1 MLCLS
6 WEGGKK
12 SDNRIVTVDK
22 IKVGFMS
29 ERGII
34 MLCLSWEGGK
44 KSDNRIVTVDKIK
57 VGFMPERGII
67 DVVFILGRRQEE

>member
-22 IKVGFMS
+22 IKVGN
-29 ERGII
+29 I
-34 MLCLSWEGGK
+34 
-44 KSDNRIVTVDKIK
+44 
-57 VGFMPERGII
+57 PERGII
-67 DVVFILGRRQEE
+67 DAVFILGRWQEE

>member
-22 IKVGFMS
+22 IKLA
-29 ERGII
+29 
-34 MLCLSWEGGK
+34 LCL
-44 KSDNRIVTVDKIK
+44 R
-57 VGFMPERGII
+57 
-67 DVVFILGRRQEE
+67 EE

>member
-1 MLCLS
+1 
-6 WEGGKK
+6 
-12 SDNRIVTVDK
+12 
-22 IKVGFMS
+22 
-29 ERGII
+29 

-67 DVVFILGRRQEE
+67 NAVFILGRWQEE

>member
-12 SDNRIVTVDK
+12 SDNRIVTADE
-22 IKVGFMS
+22 M
-29 ERGII
+29 
-34 MLCLSWEGGK
+34 
-44 KSDNRIVTVDKIK
+44 K

-67 DVVFILGRRQEE
+67 DAVFILGRWQEE

>member
-22 IKVGFMS
+22 MKVGFLP

-34 MLCLSWEGGK
+34 NAVFILEGGK
-44 KSDNRIVTVDKIK
+44 KSDNRIVTADEIK
-57 VGFMPERGII
+57 VGFIHERGII
-67 DVVFILGRRQEE
+67 DDVFILGRWQEE

>member
-12 SDNRIVTVDK
+12 SDNRIVTADK
-22 IKVGFMS
+22 M
-29 ERGII
+29 
-34 MLCLSWEGGK
+34 
-44 KSDNRIVTVDKIK
+44 K

-67 DVVFILGRRQEE
+67 DAVIILGRWQEE

>member
-22 IKVGFMS
+22 MKVGP
-29 ERGII
+29 
-34 MLCLSWEGGK
+34 
-44 KSDNRIVTVDKIK
+44 
-57 VGFMPERGII
+57 MP
-67 DVVFILGRRQEE
+67 D

>member
-6 WEGGKK
+6 WEGGKRGIIDAVFILGV

-22 IKVGFMS
+22 IQ
-29 ERGII
+29 
-34 MLCLSWEGGK
+34 
-44 KSDNRIVTVDKIK
+44 

-67 DVVFILGRRQEE
+67 DAVFILGRWQED

>member
-22 IKVGFMS
+22 IQVG
-29 ERGII
+29 
-34 MLCLSWEGGK
+34 L
-44 KSDNRIVTVDKIK
+44 
-57 VGFMPERGII
+57 MPER
-67 DVVFILGRRQEE
+67 EEECVLKKLE

>member
-1 MLCLS
+1 MFIL
-6 WEGGKK
+6 EGGKK

-34 MLCLSWEGGK
+34 
-44 KSDNRIVTVDKIK
+44 DAV
-57 VGFMPERGII
+57 FM
-67 DVVFILGRRQEE
+67 LGRWQEE

>member
-22 IKVGFMS
+22 IQ
-29 ERGII
+29 
-34 MLCLSWEGGK
+34 
-44 KSDNRIVTVDKIK
+44 
-57 VGFMPERGII
+57 VGFMPER
-67 DVVFILGRRQEE
+67 DAVILGRCC

>member
-22 IKVGFMS
+22 IQVG
-29 ERGII
+29 
-34 MLCLSWEGGK
+34 L
-44 KSDNRIVTVDKIK
+44 
-57 VGFMPERGII
+57 MPERGII
-67 DVVFILGRRQEE
+67 DAVFICVYLGKVARRVTIE

>member
-22 IKVGFMS
+22 MKVG
-29 ERGII
+29 
-34 MLCLSWEGGK
+34 L
-44 KSDNRIVTVDKIK
+44 
-57 VGFMPERGII
+57 MP
-67 DVVFILGRRQEE
+67 D

>member
-22 IKVGFMS
+22 IQVGLMP
-29 ERGII
+29 ERGILT
-34 MLCLSWEGGK
+34 LCLSWEGGK
-44 KSDNRIVTVDKIK
+44 KSDNRIVTVDKIQ

-67 DVVFILGRRQEE
+67 DAVFILGRWQEE

>member
-22 IKVGFMS
+22 IKVG
-29 ERGII
+29 
-34 MLCLSWEGGK
+34 
-44 KSDNRIVTVDKIK
+44 N
-57 VGFMPERGII
+57 MP
-67 DVVFILGRRQEE
+67 DA